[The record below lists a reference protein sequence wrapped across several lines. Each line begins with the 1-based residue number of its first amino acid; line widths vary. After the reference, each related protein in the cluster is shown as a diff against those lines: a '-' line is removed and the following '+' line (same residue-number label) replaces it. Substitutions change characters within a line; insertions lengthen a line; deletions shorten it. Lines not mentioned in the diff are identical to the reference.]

1 MAAEK
6 EQPNSLLRFLTDETD
21 FVIDCAALDAQ
32 YYCLSPFCIIVYF
45 GLLISVSNI
54 QRALLQVGL
63 QLALVFRIDWVRSFE
78 RQHHPKS
85 ERGSLS
91 MGLYYQIG

>member
-32 YYCLSPFCIIVYF
+32 HYSLSPFVCIIVYF
-45 GLLISVSNI
+45 GLLINVSNI

-63 QLALVFRIDWVRSFE
+63 QLALVFGIDWVRSFE

-91 MGLYYQIG
+91 MGLYHQ